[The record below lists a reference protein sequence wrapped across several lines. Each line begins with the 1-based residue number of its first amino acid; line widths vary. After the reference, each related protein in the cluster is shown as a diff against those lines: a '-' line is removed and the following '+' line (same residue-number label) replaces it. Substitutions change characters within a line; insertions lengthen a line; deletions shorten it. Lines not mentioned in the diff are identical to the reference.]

1 MAWGLHSLYLQ
12 LCVCCA
18 GKSRIDVGRI
28 CSSFG
33 GGGHY
38 SAASATILDL
48 TLEEVL
54 QHGQRHF
61 CAWGAL

>member
-1 MAWGLHSLYLQ
+1 M
-12 LCVCCA
+12 
-18 GKSRIDVGRI
+18 GRI

-54 QHGQRHF
+54 HTGNCTCVR
-61 CAWGAL
+61 GALFSLFVARQWWRR